1 VLVVAPYN
9 AQVHLIRRVLESRGL
24 DGVEVGTVDKFQGKQ
39 APVVVLS
46 MTASAMSDVPRGVD
60 FLLNR
65 NRLNVA
71 ISRGQWLAV
80 IVRSPELTRFMP
92 TSVSSL
98 MQLGAFIGLCE

>member
-1 VLVVAPYN
+1 M
-9 AQVHLIRRVLESRGL
+9 HLIRRVLESRGL
-24 DGVEVGTVDKFQGKQ
+24 HGVEVGTVDKFQGKQ
-39 APVVVLS
+39 APVVIMS

-92 TSVSSL
+92 TSTASL
-98 MQLGAFIGLCE
+98 LQLGAFIGLCE